1 MRIPSISNARCKIHD
16 VFEWRVLVQ
25 IPLMEADSESG
36 DLRAV
41 QREGADVAKP
51 FKVTCTPRCLT
62 AGLRGGQ
69 HIVDLTADEEQIV
82 KSKVT
87 VVAKDAT
94 TLLGK
99 LRELFCHARAQ
110 KCTHGSLLS

>member
-51 FKVTCTPRCLT
+51 FKVT
-62 AGLRGGQ
+62 GLRGGQ